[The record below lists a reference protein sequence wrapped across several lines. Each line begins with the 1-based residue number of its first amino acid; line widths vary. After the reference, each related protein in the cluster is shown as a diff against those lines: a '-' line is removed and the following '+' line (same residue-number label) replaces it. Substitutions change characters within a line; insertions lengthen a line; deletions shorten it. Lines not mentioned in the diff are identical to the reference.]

1 MNIDELTVGQAKEL
15 SGLFGS
21 KGKEEKEIDGGIRI
35 IVLQRG
41 WVIVGRYFRRGTEC
55 RAEDSYVIRRWGTTN
70 GLGELATKGPLTDT
84 KLEPSG
90 LSEFHRS
97 AEVLTLRCEESK
109 WVKACPK

>member
-15 SGLFGS
+15 SGLFGAKS
-21 KGKEEKEIDGGIRI
+21 KPAKEVDGGVRI
-35 IVLQRG
+35 VVLQRG
-41 WVIVGRYFRRGTEC
+41 WVLVGRYFRKGTEC
-55 RAEDSYVIRRWGTTN
+55 RVEGSKVIRRWGTTN
-70 GLGELATKGPLTDT
+70 GLGELAANGPLENT

-109 WVKACPK
+109 WVKVCPK